1 MIRSI
6 RVWLWSLVAEMEYAL
21 YPWKKK
27 NPPQWAVDRYKLD
40 SGMMEDIDNEYLYF
54 DWLKSQEQKIQ
65 KIEENIIFI
74 IKELRKLKNEK

>member
-74 IKELRKLKNEK
+74 IKELRELKNEK

>member
-1 MIRSI
+1 MGCSCRDGIRSI
-6 RVWLWSLVAEMEYAL
+6 SVEE
-21 YPWKKK
+21 K

-40 SGMMEDIDNEYLYF
+40 NGMVENIDNEYLYF

-74 IKELRKLKNEK
+74 TKELGELKKWQMNW

>member
-6 RVWLWSLVAEMEYAL
+6 RVWLWSVVAEMEYAL

-74 IKELRKLKNEK
+74 IKELRELKNEK